1 MTAILLAA
9 VLPLIFII
17 ISRVPAVNGQRSIVV
32 GNDPAGIEDVA
43 EVYEKPVLGYVAPP
57 SQYQSPDDPPE
68 TAQTELTDGGNPTFQ
83 RGYVGG
89 LSRFEETVREYA
101 VDAAILAFDRADRG
115 EFFGALHTCY
125 DNGIE
130 AKAHIDHMDSLLV
143 SSTSSGG
150 PIVDIELEPWDTQDR
165 LLKRLFDILFAVT
178 ALLVLSPLILVI
190 AAAILIE
197 GNGPI
202 LFSQNRTYRFG
213 DTFTIYKFRTL
224 KPEPNGEVGTTF
236 GRNRETPLG
245 NFLRMTHLDEIPQLW
260 SILIGDMSVVGPR
273 PAQTDL
279 EGEFEDA
286 AATWKRR
293 WFVKPGLTGLA
304 QIRDATSE
312 EPALK
317 IDYDVEYIRCQSF
330 TFDLKIVI
338 RQLWQVVRDV
348 ASIRT
353 DQS

>member
-1 MTAILLAA
+1 
-9 VLPLIFII
+9 
-17 ISRVPAVNGQRSIVV
+17 
-32 GNDPAGIEDVA
+32 
-43 EVYEKPVLGYVAPP
+43 
-57 SQYQSPDDPPE
+57 
-68 TAQTELTDGGNPTFQ
+68 
-83 RGYVGG
+83 
-89 LSRFEETVREYA
+89 
-101 VDAAILAFDRADRG
+101 
-115 EFFGALHTCY
+115 
-125 DNGIE
+125 
-130 AKAHIDHMDSLLV
+130 
-143 SSTSSGG
+143 
-150 PIVDIELEPWDTQDR
+150 
-165 LLKRLFDILFAVT
+165 
-178 ALLVLSPLILVI
+178 
-190 AAAILIE
+190 
-197 GNGPI
+197 
-202 LFSQNRTYRFG
+202 
-213 DTFTIYKFRTL
+213 
-224 KPEPNGEVGTTF
+224 
-236 GRNRETPLG
+236 
-245 NFLRMTHLDEIPQLW
+245 MTHLDEIPQLW